1 MKKAL
6 LFVGLAAAT
15 LSFVGCNKEADV
27 PGLDGRKVE
36 IVLTDAQTRTVN
48 DGMTTKWAEND
59 ELSVFYAPAGSTDW
73 SSNTKFTVTNAASN
87 VATGEVEL
95 TGSSYDWYLFYP
107 YVKQLPNPS
116 TLNPEGSQYERSG
129 YTPVGSKNNATQ
141 TQNGLNSTAHL
152 SGANLPVWGVA
163 KNVAADKVPTVS
175 MKHVTSVVKVNVT
188 NGLKDAITISSL
200 SFTGTED
207 IVGTYY
213 IDITGDAPTFVGS
226 GDGYVSSTANLT
238 VSNADALASGATAS
252 FYIAVKPFTAPAN
265 GELAIKVVSDAGS
278 MEKTV
283 KLDKETSFQAGH
295 IKTLNVTFA
304 SAEELPTLTLADI
317 KDLVKGAT
325 SSSNA
330 VSFEGKLAGAIVT
343 FASGKYA
350 FIQDET
356 AGLVFY
362 NNTNPFVAG
371 QKLEGVVSGSGYTFN
386 GLKEV
391 TSFAVETITP
401 GQTVP
406 APVELT
412 LAELNADYDRYESVR
427 VTVKNATV
435 SSAFSNRNTTMTDG
449 DESLTLRDQKNGLT
463 ITPGVYDITGY
474 PSYYNAAQFGVWTQD
489 DIVPVASDQNFFG
502 VSQKTFNVPATATSV
517 EVNVTGNVDWT
528 AVPGDNVTVDP
539 ASGNGEGTVT
549 VSFPANTD
557 SENAKEYSVH
567 FMTEATGV
575 EDDDIEVIITQ
586 EKAFAGVTIE
596 WDSYADWDGITVK
609 DDGSLSSEDVITLS
623 YGDYLVTIKKN
634 SGSTAPTVN
643 KTAND
648 ARAYA
653 KATITVKNTK
663 SINMETL
670 IFNVSTAGLKRLAPI
685 TASVGTI
692 GTQALGDETVNWT
705 GEATEVTF
713 TVGDKA
719 DYGTDGSTKAGQLC
733 FDSINV
739 VEGGQGVVVT
749 LSSIAVSGQKTTF
762 TVGDTFTFDGTVNA
776 TYSDGTTKTVTPTSV
791 STPDMSTAG
800 TKEVTVS
807 YTEGDVTK
815 TAKYNI
821 TVNAAPE
828 HDGSLEKPYTV
839 AEAMTET
846 EALGEGK
853 TSKDSYYIKGIISEI
868 VEVSADFGNG
878 TYFIS
883 DDGTTA
889 SQFKVFRGKFI
900 GNVNFTATDQI
911 QVGDEVLVY
920 GKLTYYK
927 PQSGDS
933 EIEVASGNYIYS
945 LKRNGADVHALGAT
959 ISETSVGSAASTLTL
974 KVFGDVAWTVS
985 ATNGATV
992 SPSSGTGIGEA
1003 TVSIPANSTAEVK
1016 TYKVSVTTTATVD
1029 NKPVEF
1035 TISQAAQ
1042 DNSSQWVATSLNQIT
1057 ASDVFVIVSTNASGE
1072 SYAMTN
1078 NNGTGSAPTAKVIT
1092 VNGDK
1097 LSGTPEN
1104 TLQWSLGGSEGAYVF
1119 YVAGDT
1125 SKWLYVTNNNNG
1137 ARVGTNEDNSFSITD
1152 GYLFHNGQKRYLGV
1166 YNKQDWRS
1174 YTSIN
1179 NNIKDQTFTF
1189 FVKKSK

>member
-1 MKKAL
+1 MKRLL
-6 LFVGLAAAT
+6 LFAGLAAAT
-15 LSFVGCNKEADV
+15 LSFVGCNKEVDV
-27 PGLDGRKVE
+27 PGLDGKKFE
-36 IVLTDAQTRTVN
+36 IILTDAQTRTVN
-48 DGMTTKWAEND
+48 DGMTTKWADND

-73 SSNTKFTVTNAASN
+73 SSNTKFTVTNASSN

-129 YTPVGSKNNATQ
+129 YTPVGSKSNEVQ
-141 TQNGLNSTAHL
+141 TQSGLNSTAHL

-163 KNVAADKVPTVS
+163 KNVAADKEPTVT
-175 MKHVTSVVKVNVT
+175 MKHVASVVKVNVT
-188 NGLKDAITISSL
+188 NGLKDAITISNL
-200 SFTGTED
+200 AFTGTED

-213 IDITGDAPTFVGS
+213 IDITGDAPAFVGS
-226 GDGYVSSTANLT
+226 GNGYVSSTANLT
-238 VSNADALASGATAS
+238 VSNADALASGATSS

-265 GELAIKVVSDAGS
+265 GELGIKVVADAGS

-283 KLDKETSFQAGH
+283 KLDKETVFQAGH

-343 FASGKYA
+343 FVSGRYA

-391 TSFAVETITP
+391 TTLSVETITP

-406 APVELT
+406 APVELS

-449 DESLTLRDQKNGLT
+449 DESLTLRDQKSGLT

-489 DIVPVASDQNFFG
+489 DIVPVASDQKFFG
-502 VSQKTFNVPATATSV
+502 VSQDTFSVPATETSV

-528 AVPGDNVTVDP
+528 AVPGDGVTVNP

-557 SENAKEYSVH
+557 TKNAKEYSVH
-567 FMTEATGV
+567 FMTDATGV
-575 EDDDIEVIITQ
+575 ENDDIEVIITQ

-634 SGSTAPTVN
+634 NGSTAPTVN

-705 GEATEVTF
+705 GEATAVTF

-739 VEGGQGVVVT
+739 VEGGQGVSVT
-749 LSSIAVSGQKTTF
+749 LSSISVSGQKTTF
-762 TVGDTFTFDGTVNA
+762 NVGDTFTFDGTVTA
-776 TYSDGTTKTVTPTSV
+776 SYSDGTTKVVTPTNV
-791 STPDMSTAG
+791 SNPDMSTAG
-800 TKEVTVS
+800 TKEVTVT

-828 HDGSLEKPYTV
+828 HDGSLENPYTV
-839 AEAMTET
+839 AEALAVT

-853 TSKDSYYIKGIISEI
+853 TSDEKFYVKGL
-868 VEVSADFGNG
+868 VSTAPTAVSSGKA
-878 TYFIS
+878 TYMIS
-883 DDGTTA
+883 DNGTTA
-889 SQFKVFRGKFI
+889 NQMKVFNGYYI
-900 GNVNFTATDQI
+900 GNASFESADQL
-911 QVGDEVLVY
+911 QAGDEVIVY
-920 GKLTYYK
+920 GKLQYYK
-927 PQSGDS
+927 PSSGDS
-933 EIEVASGNYIYS
+933 ELEISSSYIYELKRGGTAQSALSAKASSTTVSSAATTVKINVYGNVDWTAAVTSPATLDKSSGNGQGVI
-945 LKRNGADVHALGAT
+945 
-959 ISETSVGSAASTLTL
+959 
-974 KVFGDVAWTVS
+974 
-985 ATNGATV
+985 
-992 SPSSGTGIGEA
+992 
-1003 TVSIPANSTAEVK
+1003 TVSIPENTDTANDRYFV
-1016 TYKVSVTTTATVD
+1016 VTVAAAGFESI
-1029 NKPVEF
+1029 PI
-1035 TISQAAQ
+1035 TIKQ
-1042 DNSSQWVATSLNQIT
+1042 DKKEAGVIT
-1057 ASDVFVIVSTNASGE
+1057 ASVGTDYLAANKDGNVDDVVSYTNDTDYGTTPVTELRVYKGKNFKVTAAAGYTLKSIKITCT
-1072 SYAMTN
+1072 A
-1078 NNGTGSAPTAKVIT
+1078 NGTTKQGPGCWGQGAPEGYTFEANGKTGTWTGSASSVPFNATDNQVRIAELVVT
-1092 VNGDK
+1092 
-1097 LSGTPEN
+1097 
-1104 TLQWSLGGSEGAYVF
+1104 YV
-1119 YVAGDT
+1119 
-1125 SKWLYVTNNNNG
+1125 
-1137 ARVGTNEDNSFSITD
+1137 
-1152 GYLFHNGQKRYLGV
+1152 
-1166 YNKQDWRS
+1166 
-1174 YTSIN
+1174 
-1179 NNIKDQTFTF
+1179 KD
-1189 FVKKSK
+1189 

>member
-48 DGMTTKWAEND
+48 DDMTTKWAEND

-557 SENAKEYSVH
+557 SENAKDYSVH

-762 TVGDTFTFDGTVNA
+762 TVGDTFTFDGTVTA
-776 TYSDGTTKTVTPTSV
+776 TYSDGSTKEVTPTNV

-800 TKEVTVS
+800 TKEVTVT
-807 YTEGDVTK
+807 YTENGVTE

-821 TVNAAPE
+821 TVNAASE
-828 HDGSLEKPYTV
+828 HDGSLEKPYSV
-839 AEAMTET
+839 AEALAAA

-853 TSKDSYYIKGIISEI
+853 TSDEKFYIKGK
-868 VEVSADFGNG
+868 VSTVPESVSNG
-878 TYFIS
+878 RATYMIS
-883 DDGTTA
+883 DGGTST
-889 SQFKVFRGKFI
+889 SQMKVYNGYYI
-900 GNVNFTATDQI
+900 GNASFETADQLKS
-911 QVGDEVLVY
+911 GDEVIVY
-920 GKLTYYK
+920 GKLQYFK
-927 PQSGDS
+927 PSSGDS
-933 EIEVASGNYIYS
+933 ELEISASYIYE
-945 LKRNGADVHALGAT
+945 LKRGGAVQSALSAK
-959 ISETSVGSAASTLTL
+959 AAST
-974 KVFGDVAWTVS
+974 TVS
-985 ATNGATV
+985 ANASTVKVNVYGNVDWTAAVTSPATIDM
-992 SPSSGTGIGEA
+992 SSGSGQGVIN
-1003 TVSIPANSTAEVK
+1003 VSIPENTDTSNDRTFTVTISATGFDPIALQINQQKKQAGNVIIIDGASLTSTLTTAETELSFSGVTVVLSSGAKFQSSTGDNRFADKAILIGKNGAYIYNK
-1016 TYKVSVTTTATVD
+1016 TAIPGKITKFEIYANKGASAKVSVGVNFSASAISTYDAEAANTYTATLSTLDSVYD
-1029 NKPVEF
+1029 CTDKLPADAKYFWYQV
-1035 TISQAAQ
+1035 
-1042 DNSSQWVATSLNQIT
+1042 
-1057 ASDVFVIVSTNASGE
+1057 TNA
-1072 SYAMTN
+1072 N
-1078 NNGTGSAPTAKVIT
+1078 NSQVQFRIT
-1092 VNGDK
+1092 Y
-1097 LSGTPEN
+1097 E
-1104 TLQWSLGGSEGAYVF
+1104 
-1119 YVAGDT
+1119 
-1125 SKWLYVTNNNNG
+1125 
-1137 ARVGTNEDNSFSITD
+1137 
-1152 GYLFHNGQKRYLGV
+1152 
-1166 YNKQDWRS
+1166 
-1174 YTSIN
+1174 
-1179 NNIKDQTFTF
+1179 
-1189 FVKKSK
+1189 